1 MPEERTPPFTPPEN
15 HPCSAERVF
24 DPGEEVSLRALA
36 IIPLKRKRV
45 VVGCTA
51 LGLLLGVVVTLTI
64 TPRYRATATIELN
77 EDKNDGVSALSDLAL
92 AATGTG
98 DALKVRIQTE
108 TAVIQDDS
116 IALAV
121 MNDRGMLRLAPG
133 GWFSKEPGQ
142 TVSLDALPPARRDQL
157 IQRFEGNLKVKEV
170 ENSRLIAITYTSFDP
185 AEAADVAN
193 AVVAAYRSYLLHS
206 NYNSSKEV
214 SQWLTSQLSGLSDQ
228 VTKSE
233 RDVAA
238 FEDSHNLSSSMPGLI
253 SLGAVLAPSSVS
265 GRGGAGPGGGMRIPE
280 LDRLS
285 TLNEEVTQAEAQ
297 RLAADAIYRLTQT
310 QDPGVVSSLAT
321 SALPGLANSTVISQ
335 GNGLEIL
342 NALRE
347 QEAAARVN
355 YADIS
360 TKYGAKNPRLIE
372 VQNQLQ
378 SLQDQIR
385 AEMDKIRQRAK
396 NDLTLAEQNEKA
408 LRLAFEAQKS
418 VTSKMNDDV
427 VQLGILME
435 QANSSRELY
444 DLLFAKLQEANIDS
458 GSSAANV
465 TIADPARPPG
475 RPFVPQRI
483 LFPLTGLLA
492 GLLLGAGLAYLL
504 ESQDDTLADSVQVES
519 LAHAPVLAVIPYHRR
534 QTRSGRDA
542 ALDAET
548 SPFLTDR
555 DGATAE
561 AIRTLRS
568 ALTLSGDVVRAL
580 RFHAKAY
587 IHGHRVGG
595 TNPSLVESLAAGSAT
610 IAHDNRFTRWVAGE
624 EEKFFTGPE
633 DLEEIVCSLEKEP
646 KLLEEMEAGSRQRF
660 EKDLVK
666 DRVLA
671 AYEELLLRVSRC
683 YRKGPPD
690 SGAAWLPRFMR
701 RRYTARRNRWDDGDA
716 KE

>member
-1 MPEERTPPFTPPEN
+1 
-15 HPCSAERVF
+15 
-24 DPGEEVSLRALA
+24 
-36 IIPLKRKRV
+36 
-45 VVGCTA
+45 
-51 LGLLLGVVVTLTI
+51 
-64 TPRYRATATIELN
+64 
-77 EDKNDGVSALSDLAL
+77 
-92 AATGTG
+92 
-98 DALKVRIQTE
+98 
-108 TAVIQDDS
+108 
-116 IALAV
+116 
-121 MNDRGMLRLAPG
+121 
-133 GWFSKEPGQ
+133 
-142 TVSLDALPPARRDQL
+142 
-157 IQRFEGNLKVKEV
+157 
-170 ENSRLIAITYTSFDP
+170 
-185 AEAADVAN
+185 
-193 AVVAAYRSYLLHS
+193 
-206 NYNSSKEV
+206 
-214 SQWLTSQLSGLSDQ
+214 
-228 VTKSE
+228 
-233 RDVAA
+233 
-238 FEDSHNLSSSMPGLI
+238 
-253 SLGAVLAPSSVS
+253 
-265 GRGGAGPGGGMRIPE
+265 
-280 LDRLS
+280 
-285 TLNEEVTQAEAQ
+285 
-297 RLAADAIYRLTQT
+297 
-310 QDPGVVSSLAT
+310 
-321 SALPGLANSTVISQ
+321 
-335 GNGLEIL
+335 
-342 NALRE
+342 
-347 QEAAARVN
+347 
-355 YADIS
+355 
-360 TKYGAKNPRLIE
+360 
-372 VQNQLQ
+372 
-378 SLQDQIR
+378 
-385 AEMDKIRQRAK
+385 MDKIRQRAK

-475 RPFVPQRI
+475 RPFVPQR
-483 LFPLTGLLA
+483 
-492 GLLLGAGLAYLL
+492 GLAYLL

-624 EEKFFTGPE
+624 EAKFFTGPE